1 MKPIYL
7 FVTPFFPSPESWR
20 GGFCL
25 DAAQALIRDGRFDVR
40 VFVPGTGPDYEVEGV
55 RVHRFPCKVL
65 RCELA
70 PFLVE
75 RCNVRAFVRR
85 CCMPTGG
92 ACVRRWTCTCSRAN
106 VRARPSAR
114 CS

>member
-25 DAAQALIRDGRFDVR
+25 DAAQALIRDGRFNVR

-55 RVHRFPCKVL
+55 RVYRFPRTIL
-65 RCELA
+65 RGELA
-70 PFLVE
+70 PFLVDG
-75 RCNVRAFVRR
+75 RNARAFVRR
-85 CCMPTGG
+85 
-92 ACVRRWTCTCSRAN
+92 V
-106 VRARPSAR
+106 
-114 CS
+114 